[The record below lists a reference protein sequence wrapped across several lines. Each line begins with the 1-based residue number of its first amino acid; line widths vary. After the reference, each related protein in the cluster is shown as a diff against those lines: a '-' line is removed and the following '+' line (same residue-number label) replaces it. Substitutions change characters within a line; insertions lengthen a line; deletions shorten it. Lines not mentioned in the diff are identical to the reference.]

1 MSKPCIFCE
10 IVAGRMDADVIHRDD
25 QVVAFHDIHPQ
36 APTHVLIIP
45 RRHIE
50 SMVDIQPDDA
60 SLIGHMHLTAKK
72 LAHELEIADTGYRS
86 IFNCGRDAGQ
96 TVWHI
101 HLHLMGGR
109 SMGWP
114 PWPGN

>member
-1 MSKPCIFCE
+1 MTQPCIFCE
-10 IVAGRMDADVIHRDD
+10 IAAGRMDAEIVHQDER
-25 QVVAFHDIHPQ
+25 VVAFRDIHPQ

-45 RRHIE
+45 RKHIV
-50 SMVDIQPDDA
+50 SMLEIGDDDA
-60 SLIGHMHLTAKK
+60 PLIGHMHVTAKN
-72 LAHELEIADTGYRS
+72 LAQTLGLAQRGYRS
-86 IFNCGRDAGQ
+86 IFNCGQDAGQ

>member
-1 MSKPCIFCE
+1 MTKPCIFCE
-10 IVAGRMDADVIHRDD
+10 IAAGRMNAEIVHEDEH
-25 QVVAFHDIHPQ
+25 VVAFRDIHPQ
-36 APTHVLIIP
+36 APVHVLIIP
-45 RRHIE
+45 RKHIS
-50 SMVDIQPDDA
+50 SMLEIAPEDA
-60 SLIGHMHLTAKK
+60 ELLGHMHLTARK
-72 LAHELEIADTGYRS
+72 LARDLGIAEGGYRS
-86 IFNCGRDAGQ
+86 IFNCGTDAGQ

>member
-1 MSKPCIFCE
+1 
-10 IVAGRMDADVIHRDD
+10 MDAEVIHQDE
-25 QVVAFHDIHPQ
+25 QVVAFRDIHPQ
-36 APTHVLIIP
+36 APTHVLVIP

-50 SMVDIQPDDA
+50 SMTEIEAADA
-60 SLIGHMHLTAKK
+60 ELIGHMHLTAKR
-72 LAHELEIADTGYRS
+72 LANELGIAESGFRS

>member
-1 MSKPCIFCE
+1 MNKPCIFCE
-10 IVAGRMDADVIHRDD
+10 IAAGRMDAEIVHEDD
-25 QVVAFHDIHPQ
+25 HVVAFRDIHPQ
-36 APTHVLIIP
+36 APVHVLIIP
-45 RRHIE
+45 RKHIA
-50 SMVDIQPDDA
+50 SMLAITPEDA
-60 SLIGHMHLTAKK
+60 ELLGHMHLTARQ
-72 LAHELEIADTGYRS
+72 LARELDIAEGGYRS
-86 IFNCGRDAGQ
+86 IFNCGSDAGQ

>member
-1 MSKPCIFCE
+1 
-10 IVAGRMDADVIHRDD
+10 MDAEVIHQDD
-25 QVVAFHDIHPQ
+25 RVVAFRDIHPQ

-50 SMVDIQPDDA
+50 SMTEIEASDA
-60 SLIGHMHLTAKK
+60 DLIGHMHLTAKT
-72 LAHELEIADTGYRS
+72 LAQSLGIAETGFRS

>member
-1 MSKPCIFCE
+1 MNKPCIFCE
-10 IVAGRMDADVIHRDD
+10 IAAGRMEAEIVHEDD
-25 QVVAFHDIHPQ
+25 KVVAFRDIHPQ
-36 APTHVLIIP
+36 APVHVLIIP
-45 RRHIE
+45 RKHIT
-50 SMVDIQPDDA
+50 SMLEIEPEDA
-60 SLIGHMHLTAKK
+60 ELLGHMHLTAGK
-72 LAHELEIADTGYRS
+72 LARELEIAEGGYRS
-86 IFNCGRDAGQ
+86 IFNCGSDAGQ